1 VVQLYIRDLVGS
13 VVRPVKELKGFEKIF
28 LKKGETKKVTFTLG
42 ADDLRFYNDKLEYIY
57 EQGEFEVFV
66 GNSSENVIQSKFEL
80 M

>member
-1 VVQLYIRDLVGS
+1 MGV
-13 VVRPVKELKGFEKIF
+13 
-28 LKKGETKKVTFTLG
+28 
-42 ADDLRFYNDKLEYIY
+42 DDLRFYNDKLEYIY